1 MVDLDAPD
9 GDRFPGWQNA
19 KGYMVELEP
28 GEALYIP
35 PYWWHHVQ
43 SLTPETTSM
52 AMWFFEHYPLSSGVS
67 YGVGPRCEDVVL
79 MRDIEEYI
87 GKHFPD
93 APGEEDCT
101 KARPI
106 KAKQVAAFVRWM
118 LPRLGS
124 AGEQLQPPPGLTLS
138 AEEVQVAAPVNG
150 LVDDKTFQWGE
161 VKSRVDEL
169 LVKLIGE

>member
-9 GDRFPGWQNA
+9 GDHFPGWQNA
-19 KGYMVELEP
+19 HGYMVRAP
-28 GEALYIP
+28 GRRS
-35 PYWWHHVQ
+35 Q
-43 SLTPETTSM
+43 
-52 AMWFFEHYPLSSGVS
+52 AMRRNISS

-106 KAKQVAAFVRWM
+106 KAKQVAAFARWM
-118 LPRLGS
+118 LPRLGA
-124 AGEQLQPPPGLTLS
+124 AGEQPQPPPGLTVA
-138 AEEVQVAAPVNG
+138 AEEVENKLFKLLADRDVREPKEKIRS
-150 LVDDKTFQWGE
+150 LL
-161 VKSRVDEL
+161 SRRF
-169 LVKLIGE
+169 